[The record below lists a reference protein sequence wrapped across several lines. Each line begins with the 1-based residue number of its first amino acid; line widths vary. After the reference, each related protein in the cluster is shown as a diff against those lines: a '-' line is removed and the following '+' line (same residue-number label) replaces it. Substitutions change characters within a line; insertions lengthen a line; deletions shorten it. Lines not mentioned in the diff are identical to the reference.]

1 MQPRPG
7 GVTVLAILNFVA
19 AAALVC
25 LGLAIILGA
34 GLFGTMAGAH
44 ERGAMI
50 LFAGL
55 GALGAVFFFLMAIV
69 SAAIGY
75 GMWNLQNWSRIVS
88 IALCCLGILAGFLG
102 MMTGVI
108 RFHPFF
114 MMGSIFRMAVAAIII
129 WYLFQ
134 PHVKRAFGTA

>member
-25 LGLAIILGA
+25 MGLAIIVGA
-34 GLFGTMAGAH
+34 GFLGTMAGRN
-44 ERGAMI
+44 ERGAML
-50 LFAGL
+50 LFTGL
-55 GALGAVFFFLMAIV
+55 GVLGAVLFFVMAVV
-69 SAAIGY
+69 SVAIGY

-88 IALCCLGILAGFLG
+88 IVFCCLGILGG
-102 MMTGVI
+102 MIGLTGAVI
-108 RFHPFF
+108 RVHPFF
-114 MMGSIFRMAVAAIII
+114 LMGSIFRMAVAALII

-134 PHVKRAFGTA
+134 PHVKRAFGTV